1 MNTEKTTMSKRD
13 NQSPEKLQRRPTY
26 APPCDIY
33 ENKDEILILADVPGA
48 TTESVAISLDKD
60 QLTIEAHRSDVGADE
75 EPYDF
80 RRAFVVP
87 RGIDGDKIT
96 ANLQNG
102 VLRLSLRKPVEAKP
116 RQIAVTSG

>member
-1 MNTEKTTMSKRD
+1 MSTESTTMSKRE
-13 NQSPEKLQRRPTY
+13 NPEKLQRRPTY
-26 APPCDIY
+26 APSCDIY
-33 ENKDEILILADVPGA
+33 ENKDEILILADVPGV
-48 TTESVAISLDKD
+48 TTESVAINLDKD
-60 QLTIEAHRSDVGADE
+60 QLTIEAHRSDVGEGE

-87 RGIDGDKIT
+87 RGIDGDQIT